1 MTLPHIILAVII
13 NLVFGSMYIAASIGL
28 REFPAVFFT
37 GLRFLF
43 LLFLLAYYIHVPRQ
57 QIIPLL
63 KIGLLMGVGVYL
75 TLYLSIALA
84 TNTSA
89 IAVFGKL
96 EVPFAIVLGVVLLN
110 EQVGIKRILGIA
122 IAMVGAAI
130 ISFDPAAFDN
140 LPALFWMAVS
150 TALSAYT
157 MIKVRELGKVHP
169 LTITAWVSLAGA
181 PVLLLTSFVFEDGH
195 AAVLQNATTTG
206 WTALFYTAIASSI
219 IGHSSLFYLLRH
231 YPVSQVMPFS
241 LLSPIFA
248 VIGGVLILG
257 DELTPALLFG
267 GLLIL
272 LGVGWIIKRS
282 RG

>member
-1 MTLPHIILAVII
+1 MTFLHIVLAILI
-13 NLVFGSMYIAASIGL
+13 NLIFGSMFIAASIGL

-37 GLRFLF
+37 GIRFLLLLIF
-43 LLFLLAYYIHVPRQ
+43 LAGYIKVPRQ
-57 QIIPLL
+57 QIRPLL

-96 EVPFAIVLGVVLLN
+96 EVPFAMVLGVVLLN
-110 EQVGIKRILGIA
+110 EHIGIKRIAGIS
-122 IAMVGAAI
+122 IAMVGAAV

-140 LPALFWMAVS
+140 IPALFWMAVS
-150 TALSAYT
+150 AGLSAYT

-169 LTITAWVSLAGA
+169 LTITAWVSLVGA
-181 PVLLLTSFVFEDGH
+181 PVLLLTSFIFESGH
-195 AAVLQNATTTG
+195 SNVLQHASITG
-206 WTALFYTAIASSI
+206 WSALVYTAIASSV

-241 LLSPIFA
+241 LLSPVFA

-257 DELTPALLFG
+257 DKLTWALLLG
-267 GLLIL
+267 SCLIL
-272 LGVGWIIKRS
+272 FGVGWIIKRTRS
-282 RG
+282 

>member
-1 MTLPHIILAVII
+1 MTLPHIVLAIVI
-13 NLVFGSMYIAASIGL
+13 NLVFGSMFIAASIGL

-37 GLRFLF
+37 GLRFL
-43 LLFLLAYYIHVPRQ
+43 LLLVLLAYYIRVPRQ
-57 QIIPLL
+57 QVIPLL

-96 EVPFAIVLGVVLLN
+96 EVPFAIVLGIVLLN
-110 EQVGIKRILGIA
+110 EQIGIKRILGIT
-122 IAMVGAAI
+122 IAMLGATI

-150 TALSAYT
+150 AGLSAYT

-181 PVLLLTSFVFEDGH
+181 PILLLTSFIFEDGQSEI
-195 AAVLQNATTTG
+195 VLNATSTG
-206 WTALFYTAIASSI
+206 WIALLYTAIASSI

-257 DELTPALLFG
+257 DELTSALLVG
-267 GLLIL
+267 GVLIL
-272 LGVGWIIKRS
+272 FGVGWIIKRS
-282 RG
+282 RA